1 MMFGHILKSCRPQ
14 SKKNHKGWQRF
25 AKEVDFKDIKFP
37 VKTRDIH
44 KIKKKRIPSGLAFL
58 IRKIRKN
65 IQCMYQKNVAKTY
78 Y

>member
-44 KIKKKRIPSGLAFL
+44 KIKKKEFH
-58 IRKIRKN
+58 
-65 IQCMYQKNVAKTY
+65 QD
-78 Y
+78 